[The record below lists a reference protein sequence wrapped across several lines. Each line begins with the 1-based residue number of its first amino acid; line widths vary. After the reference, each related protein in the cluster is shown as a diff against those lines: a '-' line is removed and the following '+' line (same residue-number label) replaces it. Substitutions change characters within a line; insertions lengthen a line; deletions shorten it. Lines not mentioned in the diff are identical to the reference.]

1 MAIEPPLGKFGE
13 LEGNRS
19 NANEGEKSGVTHG
32 RQEERLTAEKGLSEK
47 IDAGSDGSI
56 RNATYEVDLAEN
68 GVNLSQYRI
77 VDGKEELVAKE
88 GGSEKRIGNGSMD
101 RNELKPV
108 ASNRARKRRL
118 RGPGDRGAVPEIVKQ
133 LRRSR
138 GRLTIKEGERT

>member
-68 GVNLSQYRI
+68 GVNLSKYRI

-88 GGSEKRIGNGSMD
+88 GGSEKRIGNGNVIQNKIPAD
-101 RNELKPV
+101 PLVDKDLEE
-108 ASNRARKRRL
+108 
-118 RGPGDRGAVPEIVKQ
+118 DQKQ
-133 LRRSR
+133 LEWKTIVEPNFGQYINGPRSKVW
-138 GRLTIKEGERT
+138 TEMN